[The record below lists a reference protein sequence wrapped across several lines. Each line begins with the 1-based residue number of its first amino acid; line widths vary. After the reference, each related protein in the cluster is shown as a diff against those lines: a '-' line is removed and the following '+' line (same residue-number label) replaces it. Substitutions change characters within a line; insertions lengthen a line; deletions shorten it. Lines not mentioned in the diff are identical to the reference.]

1 MKVLNL
7 IWGFSL
13 GGVGK
18 CFIQYAKLG
27 VIDPTII
34 IHSACIYGEHWNC
47 DLKPLKEIGASLIP
61 IRGHTDIS
69 WIGHCAK
76 LVESSSP
83 DFVFVH
89 GFNGPII
96 ARAIQ
101 IKLKRKIPF
110 VCSYHGFYHAP
121 SLSRIPLAPVFNK
134 AAEYVYSHHAT
145 AVVAVAQ
152 YCKNQLVFRGVPEH
166 KITVIHNGL
175 PARQQA
181 GKLVTRADAGLVDS
195 NFVIGIASRLDPVK
209 GLEYLLAAFANIV
222 LVYPMARLLLVGDGP
237 CEKNLR
243 KQSAKLDIADK
254 VIFTG
259 YQDNVD
265 NWLDVFDVFVL
276 PSLAEYHSIALLEA
290 MRAGKAIVATDVG
303 GNTESVVHE
312 KHGLIVPS
320 ANAAALQKAII
331 RLIENSE
338 FRNNLGASAQN
349 RFKAEFT
356 EDRMIEK
363 MSIWLKRFA

>member
-1 MKVLNL
+1 MRILSL
-7 IWGFSL
+7 TWGFTL
-13 GGVGK
+13 GGIGK
-18 CFIQYAKLG
+18 CLLAYDRLNELSD
-27 VIDPTII
+27 VE
-34 IHSACIYGEHWNC
+34 IHTACITLNNNNS
-47 DLKPLKEIGASLIP
+47 DLKPLHKINATIFYIKSRKDFSWMEKAIKLI
-61 IRGHTDIS
+61 S
-69 WIGHCAK
+69 K
-76 LVESSSP
+76 FKP
-83 DFVFVH
+83 DVLFVH
-89 GFNGPII
+89 GFNGPIV
-96 ARAIQ
+96 ARALQ

-209 GLEYLLAAFANIV
+209 GLEYLMDAFAKIV
-222 LVYPMARLLLVGDGP
+222 LAYPMARLLLVGDGP

-243 KQSAKLDIADK
+243 KQSIKLGVADK
-254 VIFTG
+254 VIFVG

-265 NWLDVFDVFVL
+265 NWLDLFDVFAL
-276 PSLAEYHSIALLEA
+276 PSLAESHSIALLEG

-312 KHGLIVPS
+312 KHGLVVPP
-320 ANAAALQKAII
+320 ADDDALENAII
-331 RLIENSE
+331 RLIENSDL
-338 FRNNLGASAQN
+338 RKSLGRSAQQ

-356 EDRMIEK
+356 EDK
-363 MSIWLKRFA
+363 MLVKMAIWLKRFA

>member
-1 MKVLNL
+1 MRILS
-7 IWGFSL
+7 ITWGFTL
-13 GGVGK
+13 GGIGK
-18 CFIQYAKLG
+18 CLLAYDRLN
-27 VIDPTII
+27 VLSDVE
-34 IHSACIYGEHWNC
+34 IHTACITLDNNKS
-47 DLKPLKEIGASLIP
+47 DLKPLHKINATIFHIKSRKDFSWMEKAVKLI
-61 IRGHTDIS
+61 S
-69 WIGHCAK
+69 EFK
-76 LVESSSP
+76 P
-83 DFVFVH
+83 DVLFVH

-209 GLEYLLAAFANIV
+209 GLEYLMDAFAKIV
-222 LVYPMARLLLVGDGP
+222 LAYPMARLLLVGDGP

-265 NWLDVFDVFVL
+265 NWLDMLDVFAL

-303 GNTESVVHE
+303 GNTESVIHE
-312 KHGLIVPS
+312 RHGLVVPS
-320 ANAAALQKAII
+320 ADAVALKKALIK
-331 RLIENSE
+331 LIENSE
-338 FRNNLGASAQN
+338 LRRRLGCAAQK
-349 RFKAEFT
+349 RYEAEFT
-356 EDRMIEK
+356 EDKMLEK
-363 MSIWLKRFA
+363 MAIWLKRFA

>member
-181 GKLVTRADAGLVDS
+181 GKLVTRDDAGLDNS

-209 GLEYLLAAFANIV
+209 GLEYLVDAFAKIV
-222 LVYPMARLLLVGDGP
+222 MAYPMARLLLVGDGP

-243 KQSAKLDIADK
+243 KQSIKLGVADK
-254 VIFTG
+254 VIFVG

-265 NWLDVFDVFVL
+265 NWLDLFDVFAL
-276 PSLAEYHSIALLEA
+276 PSLAESHSIALLEG

-303 GNTESVVHE
+303 GNTESVIHE
-312 KHGLIVPS
+312 RHGLVVPS
-320 ANAAALQKAII
+320 ADAVALKKALIK
-331 RLIENSE
+331 LIENSE
-338 FRNNLGASAQN
+338 LRRRLGCAAQK
-349 RFKAEFT
+349 RYEAEFT